1 MGIPR
6 TSRWEEAFAEGISTG
21 IRYVDAFAAQAAWEI
36 EAAAMAGLGSE
47 TRVRIV
53 RAPGDINI
61 RIHPALERYIT
72 SYKHKMD
79 LRGPVFTTVKS
90 EILG

>member
-1 MGIPR
+1 
-6 TSRWEEAFAEGISTG
+6 
-21 IRYVDAFAAQAAWEI
+21 
-36 EAAAMAGLGSE
+36 
-47 TRVRIV
+47 V

-61 RIHPALERYIT
+61 RISPALERFIT

-79 LRGPVFTTVKS
+79 LRGPVFATVKS